1 MNRERQCGICEKG
14 LILPVVCRFNS
25 LACRTFTLIELLVVI
40 AVIAILASLFL
51 PALNKARDRAKAI
64 SCVSNQKQIGLAFGM
79 YANDYNGFVM
89 FRWHSDNIGNYDWI
103 RFYASFTGASGTRY
117 ERSYLTTKVAVC
129 PSVAPYSFE
138 QATAESGTEVAACA
152 YSYGVNINY
161 LDFSSIMTKVVA
173 SDPYGHICIRMDQIP
188 RAEKT
193 AGIKI
198 PILSES
204 RKKAPD
210 RKQYNITNRA
220 SATYFINLIHNRQ
233 VNALLH
239 DGHVEA
245 IDHNVLKNEFGFT
258 RGFLG
263 EAFLE
268 SW

>member
-1 MNRERQCGICEKG
+1 MDMKRQNNICGKTMILLKG
-14 LILPVVCRFNS
+14 CRLKILKYHN
-25 LACRTFTLIELLVVI
+25 FTLIELLVVI
-40 AVIAILASLFL
+40 AIIAILASLFL

-117 ERSYLTTKVAVC
+117 ERSYLSTKVAVC

-138 QATAESGTEVAACA
+138 QATAESGSEVAACA

-161 LDFSSIMTKVVA
+161 LDFSSIMSKVVA

-220 SATYFINLIHNRQ
+220 SSTYFINLIHNRQ
-233 VNALLH
+233 VNALFY
-239 DGHVEA
+239 DGHVETM
-245 IDHNVLKNEFGFT
+245 DHNILKNEFGFT
-258 RGFLG
+258 RGFIG
-263 EAFLE
+263 ETYLE